1 MSITAIV
8 TSDDKYW
15 DRGGKVFFYVS
26 INPEALNF
34 FRLRPSK
41 ARKLAQSWRPFEV
54 RRIEIYAV

>member
-15 DRGGKVFFYVS
+15 DRGGKVFFTS
-26 INPEALNF
+26 PEALNF